1 MSDDISIV
9 KSGKINR
16 RYLLLLIL
24 LAALAIAGAIGALVR
39 KAFRDQ
45 ITSETAELLATA
57 QPPVVRIVR
66 EADLRGLPTPVQ
78 RWLRASGVV
87 GTTVPT
93 IVRLSQEGEFRLG
106 ADKNWMPFQ
115 ATQHYTINPPGYLWQ
130 VSMRMFPLIDV
141 VGRDRYFEGTGE
153 IEMRLASIIPVA
165 NESGGNLDSAS
176 LLRYLNETMWF
187 PAALI
192 LPNISWEAI
201 DDTHARATL
210 TDAGRSVSAVFV
222 FDDQDRLVDMTA
234 ERWNDSEQAIRSWST
249 PLSDWGTFEG
259 ITMPIA
265 GTGRWGVD
273 ADRYDYIHLRITDVR
288 YTVE

>member
-1 MSDDISIV
+1 MNDDISIV
-9 KSGKINR
+9 KSGKFSR

-24 LAALAIAGAIGALVR
+24 LVALAIAGAIGAIMR
-39 KAFRDQ
+39 RAFGNQ
-45 ITSETAELLATA
+45 IARETAELLTTA
-57 QPPVVRIVR
+57 HPPAVRIVR
-66 EADLRGLPTPVQ
+66 EADLDGLPAPVQ

-87 GTTVPT
+87 GTAVPT
-93 IVRLSQEGEFRLG
+93 VVRLSQEGEFRLG

-115 ATQHYTINPPGYLWQ
+115 AIQHYTIDPAGYLWQ

-153 IEMRLASIIPVA
+153 IEMRLASIVPVA

-187 PAALI
+187 PAALV
-192 LPNISWEAI
+192 LPNISWDAI
-201 DDTHARATL
+201 DETHARATL
-210 TDAGRSVSAVFV
+210 TDVGQSVSAVFV
-222 FDDQDRLVDMTA
+222 FDDQNRLVDMTA
-234 ERWNDSEQAIRSWST
+234 ERWNDSEQAIRPWST

-273 ADRYDYIHLRITDVR
+273 ADHYDYIHLRITDVN